1 MMRSERP
8 DTYEVNS
15 DGGDVAL
22 RVGIIGKT
30 EEQAR
35 LSNTGVSDEEQL
47 EEIIVSSQ
55 TISISIDRYARR
67 GPR

>member
-22 RVGIIGKT
+22 RVGIVGKT

-35 LSNTGVSDEEQL
+35 LSNTRVSDEEQL
-47 EEIIVSSQ
+47 EEIITQCHHDKGASPEP
-55 TISISIDRYARR
+55 DEL
-67 GPR
+67 